1 MTYHHLTREERYLIS
16 QDKSTGM
23 SLRAI
28 AKRIGRSVSSVS
40 RELKRN
46 VDRSSGHYRYDKA
59 DSYARAR
66 LRQCRRGPNFSAAEL
81 TVVSDLL
88 QQRWSPE
95 QISGRMALY
104 DCLNVSTS
112 TIYRWIK
119 KDKGRGGQLWETTR
133 RLSRRYR
140 KGYRVKDSRGRMP
153 GKVPLAMRPV
163 AANIREEF
171 GHWEGDTVMGSDGRH
186 CLLTLVERKTRF
198 VRIIKLPARQA
209 ALVNAALAQELGPTG
224 CLIMRS
230 LALDN
235 GTEFH
240 GFAEITER
248 FGTEIYFAQ
257 PYHSWERG
265 TNENTNGL
273 IRQYLPK
280 GSCFKSLTQAD
291 CDAIQLALNTRPR
304 KVLDFRTPSEAYID
318 ECCA

>member
-1 MTYHHLTREERYLIS
+1 MAYYHLTREERYLIGK
-16 QDKSTGM
+16 DKSIGM
-23 SLRAI
+23 SARAI
-28 AKRIGRSVSSVS
+28 ARRIGRSASSVS
-40 RELKRN
+40 RELRRN
-46 VDRSSGHYRYDKA
+46 ADRSSGQYRFDKA
-59 DSYARAR
+59 HSYACAR
-66 LRQCRRGPNFSAAEL
+66 LRSCRRGPNFTPAEL
-81 TVVSDLL
+81 EVVHDLL
-88 QQRWSPE
+88 HQRWSPE
-95 QISGRMALY
+95 QISGRMALHH
-104 DCLNVSTS
+104 CMAVSTS
-112 TIYRWIK
+112 TIYRWIA
-119 KDKGRGGQLWETTR
+119 KDKRRGGQLWASTR

-140 KGYRVKDSRGRMP
+140 KGYRVKDSRGRMA
-153 GKVPLAMRPV
+153 GKVPLALRPL
-163 AANIREEF
+163 AANLRQEF

-198 VRIIKLPARQA
+198 VRIVKLHARQA
-209 ALVNAALAQELGPTG
+209 AVVNAALANELGSTG
-224 CLIMRS
+224 HLIVRS

-240 GFAEITER
+240 GFAEITEN

-280 GSCFKSLTQAD
+280 RTCFKLLTQVD

-304 KVLDFRTPSEAYID
+304 KVLGYRTPSEAYID

>member
-28 AKRIGRSVSSVS
+28 AKRLGRSASSLS
-40 RELKRN
+40 RELRRN

-66 LRQCRRGPNFSAAEL
+66 LRSCRRGPNFTAADLE
-81 TVVSDLL
+81 VVHGLL
-88 QQRWSPE
+88 HQRWSPQ
-95 QISGRMALY
+95 QISGRMAL
-104 DCLNVSTS
+104 LRKLTVSTS
-112 TIYRWIK
+112 TIYRWIAR
-119 KDKGRGGQLWETTR
+119 DKRRGGQLWASTR
-133 RLSRRYR
+133 RLSRRFR
-140 KGYRVKDSRGRMP
+140 KGYRVKDSRGRMA

-163 AANIREEF
+163 AANLRQEF

-198 VRIIKLPARQA
+198 VRIVKLHARQA
-209 ALVNAALAQELGPTG
+209 AVVNAALVTELGPTG
-224 CLIMRS
+224 LLIVRS

-240 GFAEITER
+240 GFAAITER

-280 GSCFKSLTQAD
+280 RSCFSSLTQAQ
-291 CDAIQLALNTRPR
+291 CDAIQLELNTRPR
-304 KVLDFRTPSEAYID
+304 KVLGYRTPSEAYID
-318 ECCA
+318 ECCT